1 LTRVKLTR
9 ALLGACAAVL
19 AALAASGCG
28 TVGLSEAGTGEVARG
43 KELYVEKCGACHV
56 LADAGT
62 QGVVGPNL
70 DDAFRQSRAD
80 GLGETTIQT
89 VVRGQIAYPVV
100 NPPTG
105 LPGMPK
111 DLVTGDDAHAVAA
124 YVASVAALPT
134 QGQPAS
140 SDDGATET
148 SGGETGGGTDTGGTE
163 TGGEAGGGAGG
174 TQPEG
179 QELFAAN
186 GCGSCH
192 TLAAAGSSGSIGP
205 NLDEA
210 KPSQERAAE
219 VIANGGGA
227 MPAFGDTL
235 SESQIAALADYV
247 SRNAGK

>member
-1 LTRVKLTR
+1 MTR

-124 YVASVAALPT
+124 YVASVASLPT

-140 SDDGATET
+140 SDDD
-148 SGGETGGGTDTGGTE
+148 SGTGTGGTE
-163 TGGEAGGGAGG
+163 TGGTETGGTDTGSGASG

-192 TLAAAGSSGSIGP
+192 TLAAAGSSGSVGP

-210 KPSQERAAE
+210 KPSQERAVE
-219 VIANGGGA
+219 VITKGGGA
-227 MPAFGDTL
+227 MPAFGDSL
-235 SESQIAALADYV
+235 SEDQIAALADYV
-247 SRNAGK
+247 SRNAGR